1 MDTNSEI
8 SQGYNEFLKTLRYHC
23 KLFGRGKYTISE
35 HLFKILLGDKGSYRI
50 INDTEDN
57 VDYEIRVNQGTER
70 GHIVKSNRRLFSK
83 KRGRI
88 GITPEGLR
96 YLKHTNSLESQTE
109 AIL

>member
-1 MDTNSEI
+1 MNANLEV
-8 SQGYNEFLKTLRYHC
+8 SQGYNEFLKTLKYHC

-35 HLFKILLGDKGSYRI
+35 HLFKILLRDKGSYQI
-50 INDTEDN
+50 INGIENN
-57 VDYEIRVNQGTER
+57 VDYETRVNQGTER

-109 AIL
+109 SIL